1 MMKMISWNVNGIRAC
16 VSKGFLDSMQA
27 MDADII
33 CLQETKV
40 QAGQIELDEPPLTNY
55 HQYWNYAQRKGYSG
69 TAIFTKEEPRSVQL
83 GLGIPNHDTEGRV
96 ITLEFDAFYLV
107 TVYTPNAQNELARID
122 HRMGNG
128 MTRSATFCKG
138 LEEGVLPAGVPVE
151 RAGADGNVVLRPEA
165 GLGEREERRGR
176 GPGIGSHGRRAFAH
190 AMASA
195 DAAW

>member
-1 MMKMISWNVNGIRAC
+1 MISWNVNGIRAC

-83 GLGIPNHDTEGRV
+83 GLGIPEHDTEGRV
-96 ITLEFDAFYLV
+96 ITRPSVSCSGMPSPSCTERGSSLV
-107 TVYTPNAQNELARID
+107 KIA
-122 HRMGNG
+122 
-128 MTRSATFCKG
+128 
-138 LEEGVLPAGVPVE
+138 VPE
-151 RAGADGNVVLRPEA
+151 YPLRCA
-165 GLGEREERRGR
+165 
-176 GPGIGSHGRRAFAH
+176 
-190 AMASA
+190 
-195 DAAW
+195 

>member
-107 TVYTPNAQNELARID
+107 TVYTPNAQEELARAMAHGITD
-122 HRMGNG
+122 G
-128 MTRSATFCKG
+128 TRPGGYAT
-138 LEEGVLPAGVPVE
+138 
-151 RAGADGNVVLRPEA
+151 
-165 GLGEREERRGR
+165 REEVALMAERVYSGR
-176 GPGIGSHGRRAFAH
+176 A
-190 AMASA
+190 
-195 DAAW
+195 